1 MAILKQFGNNGS
13 NTSNGTTTPI
23 LSSAYSSNGE
33 TETTTPTSNGSSYD
47 DDLAQLEREGNY
59 KTYFSKLVQNAN
71 INKLASKYLDNSLK
85 QQGINTQGA
94 GSIAGTQLSNAYLNA
109 NATALS
115 DYNTQENSITENAY
129 NRYQQAEEEATEDS
143 ASKVSTYEGN
153 MQTAYSNGNLE
164 DWYANNVTNNTSLTD
179 SEKAELQR
187 YYEAIGSSGN
197 SLLTSAEKTY
207 GMLSADTLTS
217 GSTTTDSKTKDEI
230 NSMIFLVTTNPP
242 STTTLYHL
250 VSAGNGVDQYIA
262 YDPSTKAY
270 YRVSADK
277 AKGYKGTTYTIGR
290 TAGQVESGDTF
301 TSGNV
306 KSGNK
311 FSESDATGLGFP
323 SNAKSGTTYIYNG
336 TEYVFVS
343 NGVQSFWV
351 KK

>member
-13 NTSNGTTTPI
+13 NTNNGATTTPI
-23 LSSAYSSNGE
+23 LSSVYSSNGE
-33 TETTTPTSNGSSYD
+33 TGTTTPTSSGSSYD

-71 INKLASKYLDNSLK
+71 INKLANKYLDNSLK

-115 DYNTQENSITENAY
+115 NYNTQENSITESAY
-129 NRYQQAEEEATEDS
+129 KSYQEDS

-153 MQTAYSNGNLE
+153 MQTAYNNGNLE
-164 DWYANNVTNNTSLTD
+164 DWYTNNVTNNTSLSD

-217 GSTTTDSKTKDEI
+217 GSTTTDSKTMDEI
-230 NSMIFLVTTNPP
+230 NSMISLVTTNPP
-242 STTTLYHL
+242 SSTTLYHL

-262 YDPSTKAY
+262 YDPATKAY

-290 TAGQVESGDTF
+290 TAGQVESGDTY
-301 TSGNV
+301 TSD
-306 KSGNK
+306 KAKAGNK
-311 FSESDATGLGFP
+311 FSEADATGLGFP
-323 SNAKSGTTYIYNG
+323 SNAKIGTTYTYNG

-343 NGVQSFWV
+343 NGNGMESFWI

>member
-13 NTSNGTTTPI
+13 NTSNGATTTPI

-33 TETTTPTSNGSSYD
+33 TGTTTPASSGSAYD

-115 DYNTQENSITENAY
+115 DYNTQENSITETSY
-129 NRYQQAEEEATEDS
+129 KDS
-143 ASKVSTYEGN
+143 ASKVSTYEDN
-153 MQTAYSNGNLE
+153 MQTAYNNGNLE
-164 DWYANNVTNNTSLTD
+164 DWYTNNVTNNTSLSD

-217 GSTTTDSKTKDEI
+217 GSTTTDSKTMDEI
-230 NSMIFLVTTNPP
+230 NSMISLVTTNPP
-242 STTTLYHL
+242 SSTTLYHL

-262 YDPSTKAY
+262 YDPATKAY

-290 TAGQVESGDTF
+290 TAGQVESGDTY
-301 TSGNV
+301 TSDNV
-306 KSGNK
+306 KVGNK
-311 FSESDATGLGFP
+311 FSKSDATGLGFP
-323 SNAKSGTTYIYNG
+323 SNAKIGTTYTYKGN
-336 TEYVFVS
+336 EYVFIS
-343 NGVQSFWV
+343 NGWESFWV